1 MTLDDLGPRI
11 IILGPSNSGK
21 STLAEAISR
30 ARGLEAIHL
39 DQLHHQPGTDWVQR
53 PYEEFVRL
61 HAEAIA
67 GERWA
72 MDGNYSRLLPAR
84 LERATGVIRLE
95 LPTLV
100 SLYRYA
106 RRSWFERGRVGG
118 LEGGRDSVKWLMIH
132 HIAVT
137 TRRNRERDRLAFE
150 GFDLP
155 KIRLATPA
163 ALNEFYRAN
172 GLTRRP

>member
-21 STLAEAISR
+21 STLAEAVAR

-39 DQLHHQPGTDWVQR
+39 DQLHHLPGTDWVQR
-53 PYEEFVRL
+53 PHEEFIHL

-72 MDGNYSRLLPAR
+72 MEGNYSRLLPAR
-84 LERATGVIRLE
+84 LARATGVIRLE
-95 LPTLV
+95 LPTAI

-106 RRSWFERGRVGG
+106 RRSWFERGRAGA
-118 LEGGRDSVKWLMIH
+118 LEGRRDRVKWVMIH

-137 TRRNRERDRLAFE
+137 TRANRARDRLAFE
-150 GFDLP
+150 GFDMP

-163 ALNEFYRAN
+163 ALTSFYEAN
-172 GLTRRP
+172 ALTHRP

>member
-21 STLAEAISR
+21 STLAEAIAR
-30 ARGLEAIHL
+30 ARGLQAIHL

-53 PYEEFVRL
+53 PPEEFVRL

-67 GERWA
+67 GERWV
-72 MDGNYSRLLPAR
+72 MDGNYSRLLPSR

-95 LPTLV
+95 LPTAV

-106 RRSWFERGRVGG
+106 RRSWFERGRVGA
-118 LEGGRDSVKWLMIH
+118 LDGGRDSVKWVMIH

-137 TRRNRERDRLAFE
+137 TRSNRARDHRAFE
-150 GFDLP
+150 SFDLP

-172 GLTRRP
+172 GLSRP

>member
-1 MTLDDLGPRI
+1 MTLDELGPRI
-11 IILGPSNSGK
+11 IIMGPSNSGK
-21 STLAEAISR
+21 STLAEAIAR
-30 ARGLEAIHL
+30 ARELEAVHL

-53 PYEEFVRL
+53 PYQDFVRL

-67 GERWA
+67 GERWV
-72 MDGNYSRLLPAR
+72 MDGNYSRLLPSR

-95 LPTLV
+95 LPTVV
-100 SLYRYA
+100 SLFRYA
-106 RRSWFERGRVGG
+106 RRSWFERGRIGG
-118 LEGGRDSVKWLMIH
+118 LPGGRDSVKWLMIH

-137 TRRNRERDRLAFE
+137 TRLNRARARLEFE
-150 GFDLP
+150 SFYLP

-172 GLTRRP
+172 DLTRA